1 MFQDKFVLADGTA
14 LQSNIVG
21 VNWTTSSNSDSDIAP
36 GSVCASAVEI
46 EFWVNSDSALSV
58 TQGTVLTYYKVDI
71 DFDIETKIG
80 VFTCDKP
87 EKTGANKYKVT
98 AYDNVTLLDVDV
110 SEWLNALTF
119 PITIKDFATALAAKC
134 GLELANEPR
143 LNKDYQVQKFTGSG
157 VKARDLMKMVC
168 SASGCF
174 CNADANGKL
183 FFDWYKKNEKVV
195 IAPRKSVNASSFY
208 LFDVVPRSLQ
218 DNVPRALVTTES
230 GNDAPDGI
238 PYFANQL
245 TFSDFVVKVIDKV
258 QVRQSDDDVGVIYPA
273 DEQGTNALVIQGN
286 QLLSTTSDAALR
298 PYVKNLYDGLNNI
311 TYVPCSNI
319 QTPETLEIKV
329 GDIVTVSD
337 GKKEFV
343 TWITSVKHS
352 GGKCTFESVG
362 NANRNTTTAVNN
374 AQYNARQ
381 KMVELKA
388 SVDGISAKLS
398 DYSTTE
404 QMNSAIKASASEI
417 SATVTKTVTENIAGT
432 YETIEGTNEKLS
444 NYYTK
449 LETETAI
456 TANLDKIELG
466 ISEKIDSTNFM
477 GDSGWNA
484 STGSVT
490 TGSVTITDGVATIV
504 APDNELQYIGA
515 TSNMPISNL
524 AAMKGASVS
533 VSVEYKVNTAFSVG
547 SKTSKIALWAYYAS
561 GNVST
566 TLVTLSNSETGSTE
580 PVGDWKTAKAEFSFK
595 GETPTRV
602 YFFAYTYGG
611 TGSVSVRNP
620 SISYS
625 SSKTSVISLTKSGT
639 VISAS
644 ELNLNEY
651 AKTAEV
657 NVAIDSIKLG
667 ITQENTYADVDLGST
682 TWTGTTTGASVADGV
697 LTLNHIK
704 NGLVYGVFALP
715 KSARNVITAHK
726 IKISLDYRVTSELD
740 ARSYVTLYVTYADG
754 TGIQKIIA
762 TICNAT
768 TSVPVSDW
776 KTVSYEIE
784 LESKD
789 LSKVE
794 ITPTISSGT
803 TGTKGSY
810 QVKNVAIQYVYSY
823 ANKFELTKDGAVL
836 SASKTASTKAGDFVT
851 SAELNVKT
859 DEITATVVKDGEVRS
874 KFALDSSN
882 CTITS
887 GIITF
892 NSNSLVVNSDNFKLT
907 RNGTVTATGSFTS
920 ITDSNSVILGNGQV
934 SIERK
939 LGDGSWRRA
948 ATLIGYGSNDAQAQL
963 QMYANNSLQVLM
975 QSSFTGGELYMYH
988 TNNVVHTEM
997 KSVNGAGSIWLR
1009 YSDGRS
1015 LFHVYNDPD
1024 TGRAHV
1030 VFDGELECKSIKRNG
1045 QPV

>member
-1 MFQDKFVLADGTA
+1 MFYDKFVLNDGTE
-14 LQSNIVG
+14 LKDSIVN
-21 VNWTTSSNSDSDIAP
+21 VTWTTSSNSDSDIIP

-46 EFWVNSDSALSV
+46 EFWVNSDSALSI
-58 TQGTVLTYYKVDI
+58 TQGTILTYYKVEAETNK
-71 DFDIETKIG
+71 ETKIG
-80 VFTCDKP
+80 IFTCDKP
-87 EKTGANKYKVT
+87 EKNGANKYTVT

-110 SEWLNALTF
+110 SDWLNSFSF
-119 PITIKDFATALAAKC
+119 PATIKTFAAGLAERC
-134 GLELANEPR
+134 GLSLSNVPR
-143 LNKDYQVQKFTGSG
+143 LNSDYEIQSFTGSG
-157 VKARDLMKMVC
+157 VNGRDLMKQVC
-168 SASGCF
+168 AASGCF
-174 CNADANGKL
+174 CIADADGKL
-183 FFDWYKKNEKVV
+183 SFNWYKKNSNVAIMPSRSKGH
-195 IAPRKSVNASSFY
+195 IPSYY
-208 LFDVVPRSLQ
+208 LFDVVSKQLF
-218 DNVPRALVTTES
+218 DNVPRALITADGEKT
-230 GNDAPDGI
+230 PDGI
-238 PYFANQL
+238 PYFINAL
-245 TFSDFVVKVIDKV
+245 TFSDFTVQKIDKV
-258 QVRQSDDDVGVIYPA
+258 QVKQTDSDVGVIYP
-273 DEQGTNALVIQGN
+273 ESETGTNAIVIQGN
-286 QLLSTTSDAALR
+286 QLLVTMSDANLR
-298 PYVKNLYDGLNNI
+298 PCVKNLYEGLNDI
-311 TYVPCSNI
+311 VYVPCSNI
-319 QTPETLEIKV
+319 ETPETLEIKV

-337 GKKEFV
+337 GKKKFT
-343 TWITSVKHS
+343 TWITSVRHS
-352 GGKCTFESVG
+352 GNKCTFESVG

-374 AQYNARQ
+374 AQYNVNQ
-381 KMVELKA
+381 KIAEVKA
-388 SVDGISAKLS
+388 GVDGISAKLGE
-398 DYSTTE
+398 YTTK
-404 QMNSAIKASASEI
+404 S
-417 SATVTKTVTENIAGT
+417 
-432 YETIEGTNEKLS
+432 
-444 NYYTK
+444 
-449 LETETAI
+449 ETESLVDIALGKIQLSVADKTGI
-456 TANLDKIELG
+456 YNLFDGNKWVKDG
-466 ISEKIDSTNFM
+466 
-477 GDSGWNA
+477 SG
-484 STGSVT
+484 SSIGT
-490 TGSVTITDGVATIV
+490 TGSVSIDGNTVTIV
-504 APDNELQYIGA
+504 APDSTEPDKRQGA
-515 TSNMPISNL
+515 YWNVPSDKLSYT
-524 AAMKGASVS
+524 KGKTLKCSI
-533 VSVEYKVNTAFSVG
+533 EYKVNSELSTSPVHASHILMRANYASGDMNKIWVYL
-547 SKTSKIALWAYYAS
+547 STSKI
-561 GNVST
+561 V
-566 TLVTLSNSETGSTE
+566 E
-580 PVGDWKTAKAEFSFK
+580 PVGDWKTATFELAFK
-595 GETPTRV
+595 DEVPTRI
-602 YFFAYTYGG
+602 YAFAYLYGG

-620 SISYS
+620 SVSYS

-682 TWTGTTTGASVADGV
+682 TWTGTTTGASAADGV

-704 NGLVYGVFALP
+704 KGLVYGVFALP
-715 KSARNVITAHK
+715 KSVRNTITAHK

-892 NSNSLVVNSDNFKLT
+892 NSNSIVVNSDNFKLT
-907 RNGTVTATGSFTS
+907 QNGTVTATGSFTS
-920 ITDSNSVILGNGQV
+920 KTDSDSVVLGNGYV
-934 SIERK
+934 SIDRK

-963 QMYANNSLQVLM
+963 QMYANNKIQVLM
-975 QSSFTGGELYMYH
+975 QSSFVGGELYMYH
-988 TNNVVHTEM
+988 ASGVVHTEI
-997 KSVNGAGSIWLR
+997 KSINGAGSIWLR

-1015 LFHVYNDPD
+1015 LFHVYNNPN
-1024 TGRAHV
+1024 TGRPHV
-1030 VFDGELECKSIKRNG
+1030 VFDGELECKSIKRDG
-1045 QPV
+1045 TYI